1 MAVILRNE
9 KGLLTK
15 NQYYGTSNAKEMGE
29 RMLKYIMSYE
39 KENHINIIN
48 ILCCNYINS
57 KCAKCYKNYTG

>member
-39 KENHINIIN
+39 KENHIHIIN
-48 ILCCNYINS
+48 
-57 KCAKCYKNYTG
+57 